1 MVLWINGAVGV
12 GKTSVA
18 EQICRIVSPSHLYDP
33 EQVGYFLWD
42 NFPPEM
48 SRRGDFQ
55 HIPLWRQFNRQILQ
69 YLSETYHGLIVAPM
83 TLWQRAY
90 HDEIVGELGRTGVR
104 IQSVILTASGQTIL
118 DRLAQR
124 GEGADSWAAR
134 HIDRCLRAFE
144 DSIPGERIDTEGR
157 SVGEIAEDIVQ
168 RIGTPVSW

>member
-1 MVLWINGAVGV
+1 MVLWINGAFGV

-55 HIPLWRQFNRQILQ
+55 HIPLWRQFNYQILQ
-69 YLSETYHGLIVAPM
+69 YLSEKYQGTIVVPM
-83 TLWQRAY
+83 TIYRRAY
-90 HDEIVGELGRTGVR
+90 HDEILGELGRAGVQIR
-104 IQSVILTASGQTIL
+104 SVILTASGPTIL
-118 DRLAQR
+118 ERLAQR

-134 HIDRCLRAFE
+134 HIDRCLQAFE
-144 DSIPGERIDTEGR
+144 GSIPGERIDTEGR
-157 SVGEIAEDIVQ
+157 GVGEIAEDIVR
-168 RIGTPVSW
+168 RIGTQAGW